1 MGFEIKVSIEELRKR
16 KIFLATPMYGGQCAG
31 MYTRSVADLAA
42 LCAKYQIPLQLYFLF
57 NESLITRA
65 RNYCADEFM
74 RSDASQDVPVPSSG
88 RVVRHTDIPSTR
100 VPSRPVDVWLP
111 PSYDGK
117 TPHDILIMHDGQMLF
132 DKSITWNGAEWGVD
146 ETLSD
151 LITRRIVCPTLT
163 LIVTG
168 KQIGRAHV

>member
-65 RNYCADEFM
+65 R
-74 RSDASQDVPVPSSG
+74 
-88 RVVRHTDIPSTR
+88 T
-100 VPSRPVDVWLP
+100 
-111 PSYDGK
+111 
-117 TPHDILIMHDGQMLF
+117 
-132 DKSITWNGAEWGVD
+132 
-146 ETLSD
+146 
-151 LITRRIVCPTLT
+151 
-163 LIVTG
+163 IVTG